1 MNVGRMIA
9 TGLAALAF
17 VAQVRAAEPSSP
29 QPAETHADLVVLIV
43 DRVSRAP
50 LAETAIDVIS
60 EIVNECLV
68 APCPVE
74 SRQDWTG
81 TTDAT
86 GLLHI
91 PARLN
96 LPEAIIYVRVSR
108 TEYWTAVYAAT
119 RHDTAGHLILRVER
133 PKPKQTSN
141 RSD

>member
-9 TGLAALAF
+9 TGLVALAF
-17 VAQVRAAEPSSP
+17 VAQVRAANPGSP
-29 QPAETHADLVVLIV
+29 QPAETRADLVVLIV
-43 DRVSRAP
+43 DSVSRTP
-50 LAETAIDVIS
+50 LAETPIDVIS

-74 SRQDWTG
+74 RQDWTG

-108 TEYWTAVYAAT
+108 TEYWTAVFAAT
-119 RHDTAGHLILRVER
+119 RHDAAGHLILRVEQ
-133 PKPKQTSN
+133 PKPKQTPN